1 VIDTVCVVA
10 PVNAAETI
18 TVVFALTLPD
28 AGGTYC
34 TDVPLEALSEPGP
47 LSVHVGV
54 AVLLATTA
62 FSVIEAPPAA
72 VVVAEGVT
80 VSEAA
85 GAGVGA
91 DGGGAGVGEPPPPPP
106 QAVSANGSAATAA

>member
-1 VIDTVCVVA
+1 M
-10 PVNAAETI
+10 
-18 TVVFALTLPD
+18 
-28 AGGTYC
+28 
-34 TDVPLEALSEPGP
+34 PLAALSEPGP

-91 DGGGAGVGEPPPPPP
+91 GGGGAGVGELPPPPPP